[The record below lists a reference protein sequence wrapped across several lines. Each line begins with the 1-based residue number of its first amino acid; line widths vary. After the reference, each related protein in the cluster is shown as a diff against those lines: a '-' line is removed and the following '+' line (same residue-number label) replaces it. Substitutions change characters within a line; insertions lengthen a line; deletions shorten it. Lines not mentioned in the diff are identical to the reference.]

1 MRYCWRYGK
10 LGESM
15 DESLVCLRLNS
26 LSLARNGS
34 MENLLWVRM
43 LDLSCNGL
51 GSLEGNYVPLTLTE
65 FFVFE

>member
-10 LGESM
+10 LGESI
-15 DESLVCLRLNS
+15 DRSLVCLRLNS
-26 LSLARNGS
+26 LSLARIGS

-43 LDLSCNGL
+43 LDLSCNEL
-51 GSLEGNYVPLTLTE
+51 GSLEGNYVPLTE